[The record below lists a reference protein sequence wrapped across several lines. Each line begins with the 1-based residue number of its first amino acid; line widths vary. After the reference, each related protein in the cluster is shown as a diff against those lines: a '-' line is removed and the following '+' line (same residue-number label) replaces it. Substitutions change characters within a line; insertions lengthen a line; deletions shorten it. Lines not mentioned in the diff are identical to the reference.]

1 MAFEPETDGLLDAR
15 VNRRTLLRTAAA
27 AGVAAPALGATIATV
42 AAAPARQETGT
53 PGGTAVM
60 AVNAN
65 PLSWDVTKA
74 TWPTWEALIHMYD
87 RILSFNDAEELQP
100 QLATEWSVSENGL
113 EYTLKL
119 RSGVTFHDGEPF
131 NAEAVKFNIQRH
143 IDLPDSTWYA
153 TYEPVDHV
161 EVIDELTAKIVLKD
175 VRPNF
180 AYEGFAQW
188 GAAQISPKAYTEQG
202 VEKYG
207 NPPVGT
213 GPFKFESYEPG
224 SEIRYV
230 RNDAYWGGAPLL
242 DGVTVRVIPDPSVQ
256 VLEIEANTVDVILA
270 DPKDVQT
277 LKDAG
282 ATIVDIVSP
291 GANLISLNVSKV
303 PTSELAVRKAIALAI
318 NRDEIMESLLFGF
331 GEKSRAGVTSASP
344 FYDETIPMIEY
355 NPEEAGKL
363 LDEAGWVM
371 GDGDIRARDGQ
382 PLTVNIFSTD
392 FAGWGLYNQVIQ
404 EQLKAIG
411 IDSTISS
418 LEWNA
423 YLDQWRENQ
432 GDWNV
437 SYHSQGAIM
446 AATSPIQASWV
457 PTDYWTIDQ
466 IDDATEADL
475 VAVRDELQALGDAFK
490 VELDQEKRKEIASR
504 AQSLFQ
510 ENQLAVWLWHAATI
524 HAIRPRLKGYELT
537 HAGRILELGKAWIE
551 E

>member
-1 MAFEPETDGLLDAR
+1 MTSVKPSRDPDKLLSAPVD
-15 VNRRTLLRTAAA
+15 RRTLLRTAVA
-27 AGVAAPALGATIATV
+27 AGVAAPLLGTSVASA
-42 AAAPARQETGT
+42 AAAPARQQS
-53 PGGTAVM
+53 GGTAVM

-87 RILSFNDAEELQP
+87 RILTFNEAEELQP
-100 QLATEWSVSENGL
+100 GLATEWSLSENGL
-113 EYTLKL
+113 EYTLTL
-119 RSGVTFHDGEPF
+119 RPGVTFHDGTPF

-161 EVIDELTAKIVLKD
+161 EVVDELTVKVVLKE

-188 GAAQISPKAYTEQG
+188 GAAQISPTAYAEQG
-202 VEKYG
+202 AENYG

-224 SEIRYV
+224 SDIKYV
-230 RNDAYWGGAPLL
+230 RNDAYWNGAPLL
-242 DGVTVRVIPDPSVQ
+242 DGVTVRVIPDPAVQ
-256 VLEIEANTVDVILA
+256 VIEIEAGTVDVILA
-270 DPKDVQT
+270 TPKDVQT
-277 LKDAG
+277 LEDGG
-282 ATIVDIVSP
+282 ATIDQRISP
-291 GANLISLNVSKV
+291 GAVLISLNVSKP
-303 PTSELAVRKAIALAI
+303 PTSELAVRKAIARAI
-318 NRDEIMESLLFGF
+318 DRDTIIESVLLGY

-344 FYDETIPMIEY
+344 FYDETVPMIEY
-355 NPEEAGKL
+355 DPEEAGRL

-371 GDGDIRARDGQ
+371 GDGDVRQRDGQ
-382 PLTVNIFSTD
+382 PLSVNIFSTD
-392 FAGWGLYNQVIQ
+392 FAGWGLYNQIIQ

-437 SYHSQGAIM
+437 SYHQQGAIM

-457 PTDYWTIDQ
+457 PSDYWTINQ
-466 IDDATEADL
+466 IDDATDPDL
-475 VAVRDELQALGDAFK
+475 VAVREELQALGDQFD
-490 VELDQEKRKEIASR
+490 VELDPEKRKQIASR
-504 AQSLFQ
+504 AQTLFQ
-510 ENQLAVWLWHAATI
+510 ENQLAVWLWHEATI

-537 HAGRILELGKAWIE
+537 HAGRILELGKASIE
-551 E
+551 